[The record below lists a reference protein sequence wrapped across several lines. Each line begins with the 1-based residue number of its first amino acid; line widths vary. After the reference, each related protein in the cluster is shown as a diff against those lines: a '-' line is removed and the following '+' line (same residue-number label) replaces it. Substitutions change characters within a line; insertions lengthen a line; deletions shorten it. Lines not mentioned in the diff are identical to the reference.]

1 MTRHRHACWRA
12 PTVRAF
18 AVALALT
25 APLTLPAWAQTP
37 APGRSTA
44 AIATHIA
51 ENGFHV
57 LKLEREATVYEAE
70 LVSPQGNLVEARIDP
85 VSAAFLSTKMDGRA
99 GPLPDQ
105 WLTVAQIARHLEGQ
119 GYTVRKIEAEATG
132 YEVELTDRAG
142 ARTEADI
149 DPMTGA
155 IRHSKPD

>member
-1 MTRHRHACWRA
+1 MTSRRQSSH
-12 PTVRAF
+12 PF
-18 AVALALT
+18 ASRLGLAAALVVM
-25 APLTLPAWAQTP
+25 APLAHAAA
-37 APGRSTA
+37 APDRSTA
-44 AIATHIA
+44 EIATHIA
-51 ENGFHV
+51 ENGFRV
-57 LKLEREATVYEAE
+57 LKLEREGNVYEAE
-70 LVSPQGNLVEARIDP
+70 LVSPQGGLVEARIDP

-119 GYTVRKIEAEATG
+119 GYRVRKIEAEATG